1 MKMKLLVFV
10 VALVFA
16 GSGNLVYGLPK
27 VEKYFRLSGRAR
39 AFWNQA
45 WAIGVVSMLA
55 VVAAVIVRFGSINLL
70 LLFPLLTLGT
80 VLTVIDAGTQRL
92 PRSMTAAF
100 LVLVLV
106 AVTLAGFVTG
116 QWVKPAYAL
125 IVALGAF
132 ILLLP
137 GTFVRNG
144 IGVGDLRLAPL
155 LVGLATCSSW
165 HCLLLMGILSVVGSG
180 FWALYLVVAK
190 KASGSTRLAFG
201 PWLLMATYIALLVVP
216 R

>member
-1 MKMKLLVFV
+1 MQILVCLAALL
-10 VALVFA
+10 FA
-16 GSGNLVYGLPK
+16 GVGNLLYGMPK
-27 VEKYFRLSGRAR
+27 VEKYFRLSGRQR
-39 AFWNQA
+39 ALWNQP
-45 WAIGVVSMLA
+45 WAIGVFSALA
-55 VVAAVIVRFGSINLL
+55 VCTAVLVRFGSINLL
-70 LLFPLLTLGT
+70 LMFPLLTLGT
-80 VLTVIDAGTQRL
+80 ALMVIDAGTQRL

-100 LVLVLV
+100 LILVIV
-106 AVTLAGFVTG
+106 AVILAGFITG

-137 GTFVRNG
+137 GTFVRHG

-155 LVGLATCSSW
+155 VVGLATCSSW
-165 HCLLLMGILSVVGSG
+165 HCLLVMGILTVLGAG
-180 FWALYLVVAK
+180 CWALYLVIGE

-201 PWLLMATYIALLVVP
+201 PWLLAATYIALLVVP